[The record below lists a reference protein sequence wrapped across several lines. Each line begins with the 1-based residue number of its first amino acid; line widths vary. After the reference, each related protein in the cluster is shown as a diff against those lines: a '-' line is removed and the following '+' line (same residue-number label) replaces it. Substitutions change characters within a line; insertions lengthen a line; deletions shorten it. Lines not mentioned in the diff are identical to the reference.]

1 MIAPV
6 YGHVGQTITLEGYAD
21 DFGNQIDAVEISL
34 DGGQTWASF
43 STAGSNAES
52 MVHWTY
58 SYTPRQP
65 GVYEVSV
72 RSVTSDGRRS
82 PVCATTQLIIDAAE

>member
-6 YGHVGQTITLEGYAD
+6 YGRVGQTVTIEGYAD
-21 DFGNQIDAVEISL
+21 DFGNQVEAVEVSL
-34 DGGQTWASF
+34 DGGASWASF
-43 STAGSNAES
+43 STSTSDADR

-58 SYTPRQP
+58 SYTPRQA
-65 GVYEVSV
+65 GVYQVSV

-82 PVCATTQLIIDAAE
+82 PVCATTQLFIDE